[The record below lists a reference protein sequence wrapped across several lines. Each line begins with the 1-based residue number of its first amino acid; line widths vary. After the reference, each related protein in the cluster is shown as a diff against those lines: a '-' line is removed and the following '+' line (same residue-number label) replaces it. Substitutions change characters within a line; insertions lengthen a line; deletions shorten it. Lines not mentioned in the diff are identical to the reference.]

1 MVATSSDPGQ
11 LWAAVLGQLQMQV
24 TKPNFD
30 TWLKHTSGLAY
41 ADGEFVVGTPN
52 AFVAEMLEQRMY
64 TLIAQTVEGVVE
76 AEVEVRFAVE
86 SAWVPSG
93 EAAEVVD
100 SRFRGNDGLEGRDG
114 DDALEGR
121 DGDDGLEG
129 RERND
134 GLEGRGGDDG
144 LGLYPASGGA
154 DGLSPPA
161 LNRRY
166 TFDSFVVGKSNE
178 FAHAAALGVARQPG
192 QLYNPL
198 VMYSDV
204 GLGKTHLMHAIGH
217 QVAARGM
224 SLIYS
229 TTEEFTNS
237 FIRAIRDGTTDDFR
251 DYYRTADVLLLDDIQ
266 FLIGKDQTQE
276 GFFHTFNALHQTNR
290 QIVVTSDRPVSA
302 LALLEDRIQSRLA
315 GGLVVDIQPP
325 DIETRIAILRAKADG
340 SQLPIDDDVLLY
352 LAERIHKNIRELEG
366 GLNKVIAFA
375 DLMGTPV
382 TVDLVKRAISD
393 VVETAAERQIPDSVV
408 IEKVSSYF
416 GIDVETLKGRKRDK
430 KTAKARQVTMYLL
443 REESQLGLS
452 TIGEVLG
459 GKDHTTVRHGCDRI
473 TNQLSVDPSLR
484 RDVINIREMLAA
496 S

>member
-64 TLIAQTVEGVVE
+64 SLIAQTVEGVVE

-86 SAWVPSG
+86 SAFDTS
-93 EAAEVVD
+93 EQAAEPVD

-114 DDALEGR
+114 
-121 DGDDGLEG
+121 
-129 RERND
+129 ND
-134 GLEGRGGDDG
+134 GLGTRFGAA
-144 LGLYPASGGA
+144 PART
-154 DGLSPPA
+154 PV
-161 LNRRY
+161 LNTRY
-166 TFDSFVVGKSNE
+166 TFDRFVVGKSNE
-178 FAHAAALGVARQPG
+178 LAHAAALAVARQPG

-217 QVAARGM
+217 QIAARGM

-237 FIRAIRDGTTDDFR
+237 YIRAIREGTTDEFR
-251 DYYRTADVLLLDDIQ
+251 DYYRNEDVLLLDDVQ

-276 GFFHTFNALHQTNR
+276 GFFHTFNALHMTNR
-290 QIVVTSDRPVSA
+290 QIVLTSDRPVTA
-302 LALLEDRIQSRLA
+302 LTLLEDRIQSRLA

-325 DIETRIAILRAKADG
+325 DIETRIAILRAKAESAAAGQEIADE
-340 SQLPIDDDVLLY
+340 VLHY

-366 GLNKVIAFA
+366 SLNKVIAFA

-382 TVDLVKRAISD
+382 TIDLVKRAIAD
-393 VVETAAERQIPDSVV
+393 VVETAAERQIPESVV
-408 IEKVSSYF
+408 IDTVAAHFGVS
-416 GIDVETLKGRKRDK
+416 VETLKGRKRDK
-430 KTAKARQVTMYLL
+430 KTSLARQVAMYLL
-443 REESQLGLS
+443 REESQLGQS
-452 TIGEVLG
+452 AIGHALG
-459 GKDHTTVRHGCDRI
+459 GKAHNTVMHGCERI
-473 TNQLSVDPSLR
+473 ANQLNVDPHLR
-484 RDVINIREMLAA
+484 RDIINIREALTAY
-496 S
+496 

>member
-1 MVATSSDPGQ
+1 MVATSTDPGQ

-64 TLIAQTVEGVVE
+64 SLIAQTVEGVVE

-86 SAWVPSG
+86 SAWAPSG
-93 EAAEVVD
+93 ESADPDAEAGHPHPRIEYGAG
-100 SRFRGNDGLEGRDG
+100 SNPPPQGREGEDGLP
-114 DDALEGR
+114 LPQ
-121 DGDDGLEG
+121 
-129 RERND
+129 ER
-134 GLEGRGGDDG
+134 
-144 LGLYPASGGA
+144 SGE

-161 LNRRY
+161 LNSRY

-198 VMYSDV
+198 VLYSDV

-237 FIRAIRDGTTDDFR
+237 FIRAIRDGTTDEFR
-251 DYYRTADVLLLDDIQ
+251 DYYRTADVLLLDDVQ

-290 QIVVTSDRPVSA
+290 QIVLTSDRPVSA
-302 LALLEDRIQSRLA
+302 LSLLEDRIQSRLA

-325 DIETRIAILRAKADG
+325 DIETRIAILRAKADV
-340 SQLPIDDDVLLY
+340 SRQPVSDDVLLY

-382 TVDLVKRAISD
+382 TIDLVKSALAD

-408 IEKVSSYF
+408 VDTVASYF
-416 GIDVETLKGRKRDK
+416 GVDVETLKGRKRDK
-430 KTAKARQVTMYLL
+430 KTAKARQVAMYLL
-443 REESQLGLS
+443 REESQLGLA
-452 TIGEVLG
+452 TIGQVLG

-473 TNQLSVDPSLR
+473 TNQLSVDASLR
-484 RDVINIREMLAA
+484 RDVINIRETLAA

>member
-64 TLIAQTVEGVVE
+64 SLIAQTVEGVVE

-86 SAWVPSG
+86 SAWAEPSHELADQDAG
-93 EAAEVVD
+93 TGHPHPNPLPQG
-100 SRFRGNDGLEGRDG
+100 RGREDGLP
-114 DDALEGR
+114 LSQ
-121 DGDDGLEG
+121 
-129 RERND
+129 
-134 GLEGRGGDDG
+134 GRGGEDR
-144 LGLYPASGGA
+144 LR
-154 DGLSPPA
+154 SPV
-161 LNRRY
+161 LNTRY
-166 TFDSFVVGKSNE
+166 TFDRFVVGKSNE
-178 FAHAAALGVARQPG
+178 LAHAAALAVARQPG

-217 QVAARGM
+217 QIAARGM

-237 FIRAIRDGTTDDFR
+237 YIRAIREGTTDEFR
-251 DYYRTADVLLLDDIQ
+251 DYYRNEDVLLLDDVQ

-276 GFFHTFNALHQTNR
+276 GFFHTFNALHMTNR
-290 QIVVTSDRPVSA
+290 QIVLTSDRPVTA
-302 LALLEDRIQSRLA
+302 LTLLEDRIQSRLA

-325 DIETRIAILRAKADG
+325 DIETRIAILRAKAESAAAG
-340 SQLPIDDDVLLY
+340 QEIADDVLHY

-366 GLNKVIAFA
+366 SLNKVIAFA
-375 DLMGTPV
+375 DLMGTQV
-382 TVDLVKRAISD
+382 TIDLVKRAIAD
-393 VVETAAERQIPDSVV
+393 VVETAAERQIPESVV
-408 IEKVSSYF
+408 IDTVAAHFGVS
-416 GIDVETLKGRKRDK
+416 VETLKGRKRDK
-430 KTAKARQVTMYLL
+430 KTSLARQVAMYLL
-443 REESQLGLS
+443 REESQLGQS
-452 TIGEVLG
+452 AIGHALG
-459 GKDHTTVRHGCDRI
+459 GKAHNTVMHGCERI
-473 TNQLSVDPSLR
+473 ANQLNVDPHLR
-484 RDVINIREMLAA
+484 RDIINIREALTAY
-496 S
+496 

>member
-41 ADGEFVVGTPN
+41 ANDEFVVGTPN

-64 TLIAQTVEGVVE
+64 SLIAQTVEGVVE

-86 SAWVPSG
+86 STFNASEQAADPS
-93 EAAEVVD
+93 AESKPATSLPIPAPDRVD
-100 SRFRGNDGLEGRDG
+100 GR
-114 DDALEGR
+114 
-121 DGDDGLEG
+121 
-129 RERND
+129 
-134 GLEGRGGDDG
+134 
-144 LGLYPASGGA
+144 
-154 DGLSPPA
+154 SPI
-161 LNRRY
+161 LNTRY

-178 FAHAAALGVARQPG
+178 LAHAAALAVARQPG

-217 QVAARGM
+217 QIAARGM

-237 FIRAIRDGTTDDFR
+237 YIRAIREGTTDEFR
-251 DYYRTADVLLLDDIQ
+251 DYYRNEHVLLLDDVQ

-276 GFFHTFNALHQTNR
+276 GFFHTFNALHMTNR
-290 QIVVTSDRPVSA
+290 QIVLTSDRPVKA
-302 LALLEDRIQSRLA
+302 LTLLEDRIQSRLA

-340 SQLPIDDDVLLY
+340 VRQTISDDVLHY

-366 GLNKVIAFA
+366 SLNRVIAFA

-382 TVDLVKRAISD
+382 TVDLVKRAIAD
-393 VVETAAERQIPDSVV
+393 MVETAAERQIPETVV
-408 IEKVSSYF
+408 IDTVAAHF
-416 GIDVETLKGRKRDK
+416 GVTVETLKGRKRDK
-430 KTAKARQVTMYLL
+430 KTSLARQVAMYLL
-443 REESQLGLS
+443 REESQLGQS
-452 TIGEVLG
+452 AIGHALG
-459 GKDHTTVRHGCDRI
+459 GKAHNTVMHGCERI
-473 TNQLSVDPSLR
+473 ANQLNVDPHLR
-484 RDVINIREMLAA
+484 RDIINIREALAA
-496 S
+496 H

>member
-64 TLIAQTVEGVVE
+64 SLIAQTVEGVVE

-86 SAWVPSG
+86 SAWADPSD
-93 EAAEVVD
+93 EYANPDAET
-100 SRFRGNDGLEGRDG
+100 SHPHPNPLPQGRGREDGLR
-114 DDALEGR
+114 
-121 DGDDGLEG
+121 
-129 RERND
+129 
-134 GLEGRGGDDG
+134 
-144 LGLYPASGGA
+144 
-154 DGLSPPA
+154 SPV
-161 LNRRY
+161 LNTRY
-166 TFDSFVVGKSNE
+166 TFDRFVVGKSNE
-178 FAHAAALGVARQPG
+178 LAHAAALAVARQPG

-217 QVAARGM
+217 QIAARGM

-237 FIRAIRDGTTDDFR
+237 YIRAIREGTTDEFR
-251 DYYRTADVLLLDDIQ
+251 DYYRNEDVLLLDDVQ

-276 GFFHTFNALHQTNR
+276 GFFHTFNALHMTNR
-290 QIVVTSDRPVSA
+290 QIVLTSDRPVTA
-302 LALLEDRIQSRLA
+302 LTLLEDRIQSRLA

-325 DIETRIAILRAKADG
+325 DIETRIAILRAKAESAAAGQEIADE
-340 SQLPIDDDVLLY
+340 VLHY

-366 GLNKVIAFA
+366 SLNKVIAFA

-382 TVDLVKRAISD
+382 TIDLVKRAIAD
-393 VVETAAERQIPDSVV
+393 VVETAAERQIPESVV
-408 IEKVSSYF
+408 IDTVAAHFGVS
-416 GIDVETLKGRKRDK
+416 VETLKGRKRDK
-430 KTAKARQVTMYLL
+430 KTSLARQVAMYLL
-443 REESQLGLS
+443 REESQLGQS
-452 TIGEVLG
+452 AIGHALG
-459 GKDHTTVRHGCDRI
+459 GKAHNTVMHGCERI
-473 TNQLSVDPSLR
+473 ANQLNVDPHLR
-484 RDVINIREMLAA
+484 RDIINIREALTAY
-496 S
+496 

>member
-1 MVATSSDPGQ
+1 MVAISSDPGQ

-64 TLIAQTVEGVVE
+64 SLIAQTVESVVE

-86 SAWVPSG
+86 SAFDPSG
-93 EAAEVVD
+93 QADEHPHPRIEHGAG
-100 SRFRGNDGLEGRDG
+100 SNPLPQ
-114 DDALEGR
+114 
-121 DGDDGLEG
+121 
-129 RERND
+129 
-134 GLEGRGGDDG
+134 GRGGEDRPG
-144 LGLYPASGGA
+144 
-154 DGLSPPA
+154 PPI
-161 LNRRY
+161 LNTRY
-166 TFDSFVVGKSNE
+166 TFDRFVVGKSNE
-178 FAHAAALGVARQPG
+178 LAHAAALAVARQPG

-217 QVAARGM
+217 QISARGM

-237 FIRAIRDGTTDDFR
+237 YIKAIREGTTDEFR
-251 DYYRTADVLLLDDIQ
+251 DYYRNEDVLLLDDIQ

-276 GFFHTFNALHQTNR
+276 GFFHTFNALHMTNR
-290 QIVVTSDRPVSA
+290 QIVLTSDRPVTA
-302 LALLEDRIQSRLA
+302 LTLLEDRIQSRLA

-340 SQLPIDDDVLLY
+340 ARQAISDDVLHY

-366 GLNKVIAFA
+366 SLNKVIAFA

-382 TVDLVKRAISD
+382 TVDLVKRAIAD
-393 VVETAAERQIPDSVV
+393 VVETAAERQIPESVV
-408 IEKVSSYF
+408 IDAVASHFGVSVS
-416 GIDVETLKGRKRDK
+416 TLKSRKRDK
-430 KTAKARQVTMYLL
+430 KTSLARQVAMYLL
-443 REESQLGLS
+443 REESQLGQS
-452 TIGEVLG
+452 AIGHALG
-459 GKDHTTVRHGCDRI
+459 GKAHNTVMHGCERI
-473 TNQLSVDPSLR
+473 ANQLNVDPHLR
-484 RDVINIREMLAA
+484 RDIINIREALAA
-496 S
+496 Y

>member
-1 MVATSSDPGQ
+1 MVATSTDPGQ
-11 LWAAVLGQLQMQV
+11 LWEAVLGQLQMRV

-52 AFVAEMLEQRMY
+52 AFVAEMLGERMY
-64 TLIAQTVEGVVE
+64 TLIAQTVEGVVK

-86 SAWVPSG
+86 SAWVEPSG
-93 EAAEVVD
+93 QAAD
-100 SRFRGNDGLEGRDG
+100 SRLRGNDGLEGRDG
-114 DDALEGR
+114 DDR
-121 DGDDGLEG
+121 
-129 RERND
+129 
-134 GLEGRGGDDG
+134 LEGRGGESGLPQARGGEDG
-144 LGLYPASGGA
+144 LPLPQGREE
-154 DGLSPPA
+154 GLSPPA
-161 LNRRY
+161 LNRNY

-178 FAHAAALGVARQPG
+178 FAHAAAQGVARQPG

-237 FIRAIRDGTTDDFR
+237 FIRAIRDGTTDEFR
-251 DYYRTADVLLLDDIQ
+251 DYYRSADVLLLDDVQ

-340 SQLPIDDDVLLY
+340 SRQSISDDVLIY

-382 TVDLVKRAISD
+382 TVDLVKSALAD

-408 IEKVSSYF
+408 VDTVASYF
-416 GIDVETLKGRKRDK
+416 GVDVETLKGRKRDK
-430 KTAKARQVTMYLL
+430 KTARARQVAMYLL
-443 REESQLGLS
+443 REESQLGLA

-473 TNQLSVDPSLR
+473 TNQLSVDASLR
-484 RDVINIREMLAA
+484 RDVINIRETLAA

>member
-1 MVATSSDPGQ
+1 MVATSTDPGQ

-64 TLIAQTVEGVVE
+64 SLIAQTVEGVVE

-86 SAWVPSG
+86 SAWTPSG
-93 EAAEVVD
+93 ELADTEV
-100 SRFRGNDGLEGRDG
+100 GTGHPHPNPLPQ
-114 DDALEGR
+114 
-121 DGDDGLEG
+121 
-129 RERND
+129 
-134 GLEGRGGDDG
+134 GRGGDDG
-144 LGLYPASGGA
+144 STLSQDRWAEG
-154 DGLSPPA
+154 GLSPPA
-161 LNRRY
+161 LNSRY

-237 FIRAIRDGTTDDFR
+237 FIRAIRDGTTDEFR

-340 SQLPIDDDVLLY
+340 SQQPVSDDVLLY

-366 GLNKVIAFA
+366 GLNKVLAFA
-375 DLMGTPV
+375 DLMGTAV
-382 TVDLVKRAISD
+382 TVDLVKSALTD

-408 IEKVSSYF
+408 IETVSAHF
-416 GIDVETLKGRKRDK
+416 GISVETLKGRKRDK
-430 KTAKARQVTMYLL
+430 KTSLARQVAMYLL
-443 REESQLGLS
+443 REESQLGQAA
-452 TIGEVLG
+452 IGHVLG
-459 GKDHTTVRHGCDRI
+459 GKAHNTVMHGCERI
-473 TNQLSVDPSLR
+473 ANQLNVDPHLR
-484 RDVINIREMLAA
+484 RDIINIREALAA
-496 S
+496 H

>member
-1 MVATSSDPGQ
+1 MVATSTDPGQ

-64 TLIAQTVEGVVE
+64 SLIAQTVEGVVE

-86 SAWVPSG
+86 SAWTPSG
-93 EAAEVVD
+93 ESGDPGVGTD
-100 SRFRGNDGLEGRDG
+100 HPHLQGRGGEDGPDLPQ
-114 DDALEGR
+114 
-121 DGDDGLEG
+121 
-129 RERND
+129 
-134 GLEGRGGDDG
+134 GRGGDDG
-144 LGLYPASGGA
+144 SALPQDRWAEG
-154 DGLSPPA
+154 GLSPPA
-161 LNRRY
+161 LNSKY

-237 FIRAIRDGTTDDFR
+237 FIRAIRDGTTDEFR

-340 SQLPIDDDVLLY
+340 SQQAVSDDVLLY

-366 GLNKVIAFA
+366 GLNKVLAFA

-382 TVDLVKRAISD
+382 TVDLVKSALTD
-393 VVETAAERQIPDSVV
+393 VVETAAERQIPDTVV
-408 IEKVSSYF
+408 VETVASYF
-416 GIDVETLKGRKRDK
+416 GVDIETLKGRKRDK
-430 KTAKARQVTMYLL
+430 KTAKARQVAMYLL
-443 REESQLGLS
+443 REESQLGLA
-452 TIGEVLG
+452 TIGQVLG

-473 TNQLSVDPSLR
+473 TNQLSVDASLR
-484 RDVINIREMLAA
+484 RDVINIRETLAA

>member
-41 ADGEFVVGTPN
+41 ANDEFVVGTPN

-64 TLIAQTVEGVVE
+64 SLIAQTVEGVVE

-86 SAWVPSG
+86 STFDAS
-93 EAAEVVD
+93 EQAAEHPNPLPEGEGTA
-100 SRFRGNDGLEGRDG
+100 RGN
-114 DDALEGR
+114 
-121 DGDDGLEG
+121 
-129 RERND
+129 REM
-134 GLEGRGGDDG
+134 RGG
-144 LGLYPASGGA
+144 AGGRA
-154 DGLSPPA
+154 PI
-161 LNRRY
+161 LNTRY

-178 FAHAAALGVARQPG
+178 LAHAAALAVARQPG

-217 QVAARGM
+217 QIAARGM

-237 FIRAIRDGTTDDFR
+237 YIRAIREGTTDEFR
-251 DYYRTADVLLLDDIQ
+251 DYYRNEHVLLLDDVQ

-276 GFFHTFNALHQTNR
+276 GFFHTFNALHMTNR
-290 QIVVTSDRPVSA
+290 QIVLTSDRPVKA
-302 LALLEDRIQSRLA
+302 LTLLEDRIQSRLA

-340 SQLPIDDDVLLY
+340 VRQTISDDVLHY

-366 GLNKVIAFA
+366 SLNRVIAFA

-382 TVDLVKRAISD
+382 TVDLVKRAIAD
-393 VVETAAERQIPDSVV
+393 MVETAAERQIPETVV
-408 IEKVSSYF
+408 IDTVAAHF
-416 GIDVETLKGRKRDK
+416 GVTVETLKGRKRDK
-430 KTAKARQVTMYLL
+430 KTSLARQVAMYLL
-443 REESQLGLS
+443 REESQLGQS
-452 TIGEVLG
+452 AIGHALG
-459 GKDHTTVRHGCDRI
+459 GKAHNTVMHGCERI
-473 TNQLSVDPSLR
+473 ANQLNVDPHLR
-484 RDVINIREMLAA
+484 RDIINIREALAA
-496 S
+496 H

>member
-1 MVATSSDPGQ
+1 MVATSTDPGQ

-64 TLIAQTVEGVVE
+64 SLIAQTVESVVE

-86 SAWVPSG
+86 SAWADPSNLSAG
-93 EAAEVVD
+93 QDDEA
-100 SRFRGNDGLEGRDG
+100 GHPHPNPLPQ
-114 DDALEGR
+114 
-121 DGDDGLEG
+121 
-129 RERND
+129 
-134 GLEGRGGDDG
+134 GRGGEDG
-144 LGLYPASGGA
+144 LTLSQGRGGE

-161 LNRRY
+161 LNSRY
-166 TFDSFVVGKSNE
+166 TFDRFVVGKSNE

-237 FIRAIRDGTTDDFR
+237 FIRAIRDGTTDEFR
-251 DYYRTADVLLLDDIQ
+251 DYYRTADVLLLDDVQ

-290 QIVVTSDRPVSA
+290 QIVLTSDRPVSA
-302 LALLEDRIQSRLA
+302 LSLLEDRIQSRLA

-325 DIETRIAILRAKADG
+325 DIETRIAILRAKAEG
-340 SQLPIDDDVLLY
+340 SSQKISDDVLLY

-366 GLNKVIAFA
+366 GLNKVIAYA
-375 DLMGTPV
+375 DLMGTAV
-382 TVDLVKRAISD
+382 TVDLVKSAISD

-408 IEKVSSYF
+408 VDTVSSYF
-416 GIDVETLKGRKRDK
+416 GVDVETLKGRKRDK
-430 KTAKARQVTMYLL
+430 KTARARQVTMYLL
-443 REESQLGLS
+443 REESQLGLA

-473 TNQLSVDPSLR
+473 TNQLSVDASLR

>member
-1 MVATSSDPGQ
+1 
-11 LWAAVLGQLQMQV
+11 
-24 TKPNFD
+24 
-30 TWLKHTSGLAY
+30 
-41 ADGEFVVGTPN
+41 
-52 AFVAEMLEQRMY
+52 
-64 TLIAQTVEGVVE
+64 
-76 AEVEVRFAVE
+76 
-86 SAWVPSG
+86 
-93 EAAEVVD
+93 
-100 SRFRGNDGLEGRDG
+100 
-114 DDALEGR
+114 
-121 DGDDGLEG
+121 
-129 RERND
+129 
-134 GLEGRGGDDG
+134 
-144 LGLYPASGGA
+144 
-154 DGLSPPA
+154 
-161 LNRRY
+161 
-166 TFDSFVVGKSNE
+166 
-178 FAHAAALGVARQPG
+178 
-192 QLYNPL
+192 
-198 VMYSDV
+198 MYSDV

-237 FIRAIRDGTTDDFR
+237 FIRAIRDGTTDEFR
-251 DYYRTADVLLLDDIQ
+251 DYYRSADVLLLDDIQ

-325 DIETRIAILRAKADG
+325 DIETRIAILRAKAESAAADRQV
-340 SQLPIDDDVLLY
+340 SDDVLLY

-366 GLNKVIAFA
+366 GLNKVLAFA

-382 TVDLVKRAISD
+382 TVDLVKSALAD

-408 IEKVSSYF
+408 VDTVASYF
-416 GIDVETLKGRKRDK
+416 GVDVETLKGRKRDK
-430 KTAKARQVTMYLL
+430 KTAKARQVAMYLL
-443 REESQLGLS
+443 REESQLGLA

-473 TNQLSVDPSLR
+473 TNQLSVDASLR
-484 RDVINIREMLAA
+484 RDVINIRETLAA

>member
-11 LWAAVLGQLQMQV
+11 LWAAALGQLQMQV

-41 ADGEFVVGTPN
+41 TDGEFVVGTPN

-64 TLIAQTVEGVVE
+64 SLIAQTVEGVVE

-86 SAWVPSG
+86 STFDPVIPAKAGTEPS
-93 EAAEVVD
+93 AD
-100 SRFRGNDGLEGRDG
+100 PDNRPTTDTLPTPSRSNART
-114 DDALEGR
+114 
-121 DGDDGLEG
+121 
-129 RERND
+129 
-134 GLEGRGGDDG
+134 
-144 LGLYPASGGA
+144 PT
-154 DGLSPPA
+154 
-161 LNRRY
+161 LNARY
-166 TFDSFVVGKSNE
+166 TFDRFVVGKSNE
-178 FAHAAALGVARQPG
+178 LAHAAALAVAEQPG

-217 QVAARGM
+217 KIAERGM

-237 FIRAIRDGTTDDFR
+237 YIRAIREGTTDEFR
-251 DYYRTADVLLLDDIQ
+251 DYYRNEDVLLLDDVQ

-276 GFFHTFNALHQTNR
+276 GFFHTFNALHMTNR
-290 QIVVTSDRPVSA
+290 QIVLTSDRPVTA
-302 LALLEDRIQSRLA
+302 LTLLEDRIQSRLA

-340 SQLPIDDDVLLY
+340 ARQPVSDDVLHY

-366 GLNKVIAFA
+366 SLNKVVAFA

-382 TVDLVKRAISD
+382 TVDLVKRAIAD
-393 VVETAAERQIPDSVV
+393 VVETAAERQIPETVV
-408 IEKVSSYF
+408 IETVAAP
-416 GIDVETLKGRKRDK
+416 LRRQRRDPQGPQ
-430 KTAKARQVTMYLL
+430 ARQEDLP
-443 REESQLGLS
+443 RAP
-452 TIGEVLG
+452 G
-459 GKDHTTVRHGCDRI
+459 GDVPLARGVPARPVRHR
-473 TNQLSVDPSLR
+473 LR
-484 RDVINIREMLAA
+484 PRR
-496 S
+496 